1 MDYKLAAPY
10 YRMAGLTPMEVVNR
24 VKKIELPPEVAAERK
39 NMVCSTRAVCVWS
52 YIVHSDL
59 ETTLI

>member
-1 MDYKLAAPY
+1 
-10 YRMAGLTPMEVVNR
+10 MAGLTPMEVVNR

-39 NMVCSTRAVCVWS
+39 NKVCSTRAVCVWS
-52 YIVHSDL
+52 YVVHSDL